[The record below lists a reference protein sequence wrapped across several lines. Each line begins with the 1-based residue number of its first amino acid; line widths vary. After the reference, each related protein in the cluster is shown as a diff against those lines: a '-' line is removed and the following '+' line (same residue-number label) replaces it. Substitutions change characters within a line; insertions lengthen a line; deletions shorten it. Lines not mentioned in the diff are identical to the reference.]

1 MTDISKIT
9 ASHRERLCL
18 VYVRQSTLAQTR
30 VNTESLERQYELAG
44 RAVALGWDRER
55 VQVVD
60 ADLGLSGAD
69 AAGREG
75 FQQLVAE
82 VALGR
87 AGLVMGLEASRLARS
102 NSDWYQLLDLCAVTG
117 TLIADADG
125 IYDPAAYSDR
135 LVLGLK
141 GTISEAEL
149 HLIKGRLIAGMR
161 HKAAKG
167 ELRVA
172 LPAGLEYDPA
182 GQPVLSADE
191 AVREA
196 ITTVFRRFT
205 ELGSARQVMLS
216 MGDDGLE
223 LPRSRAAGRIEWVPA
238 SYGAVI
244 GILANPCYAGAFTFG
259 RTRNARPAAGQGRP
273 GRSIRRPVPMDQ
285 WEVLI
290 TGHHSGYITW
300 EEYLGN
306 QRKLHANCPAPAG
319 QGGGAVR
326 EGRGLLQGLLRCGR
340 CGRMMRTGYDRSGRS
355 GVRPRYYCAAETTYL
370 GRKAPYC
377 QSAGGRELEKAVLA
391 EVFAT
396 LEPAA
401 LAATAQ
407 ALAGAEAA
415 RAERLKAFELA
426 VERARYEAGR
436 ARRQYDA
443 CEPENRLVA
452 RTLEAAWEDKLA
464 AVTAAEASLAAEQAR
479 QPSSLTDD
487 EVRWLAAAGADIR
500 AVFDAPST
508 TPRERKQLIRA
519 LLTEITVTADQ
530 QARTAALIIYWE
542 GGAASSIT
550 VTLPRL
556 GTPWRTTDT
565 STVDLVRR
573 LAEHHDDATIAG
585 VLARQSRRTGTG
597 LTFTKNR
604 VADLR
609 HAHGIPAAARKNVT
623 PAGQGDDMVSIT
635 KAAAELGVGI
645 STIYRWIAD
654 GFIPG
659 EQAEPGAPWHIR
671 LTSEL
676 RAKVTEQ
683 APDGWLPLNQ
693 AAAALGVAR
702 QTVLHKVQRGE
713 LAAVHVRH
721 GRRSG
726 LRIQVKPDQSGL
738 FEKP

>member
-1 MTDISKIT
+1 VTDTSKIT

-69 AAGREG
+69 AAGREW

-102 NSDWYQLLDLCAVTG
+102 NSDWYQLLDLCGVTG
-117 TLIADADG
+117 TLIADGDG
-125 IYDPAAYSDR
+125 IYDPAASSDR

-196 ITTVFRRFT
+196 IITVFRRFT

-216 MGDDGLE
+216 MRDDGLE
-223 LPRSRAAGRIEWVPA
+223 LPRCRAGGRIEWVPA

-259 RTRNARPAAGQGRP
+259 RTRNTRPGAGQGRP
-273 GRSIRRPVPMDQ
+273 VRRPVPMDQ

-290 TGHHSGYITW
+290 TGHHRGYITW

-306 QRKLHANCPAPAG
+306 QHKLHANCPAPAG

-391 EVFAT
+391 EVFAA

-401 LAATAQ
+401 LAATAR
-407 ALAGAEAA
+407 ALADAEAA

-443 CEPENRLVA
+443 CEPENQLVA
-452 RTLEAAWEDKLA
+452 RTLEAAWEGKLA

-519 LLTEITVTADQ
+519 LLTEITVTVDQ
-530 QARTAALIIYWE
+530 QARTAALTIYWE
-542 GGAASSIT
+542 GGASTSIT

-585 VLARQSRRTGTG
+585 VLARQGRRTGTG
-597 LTFTKNR
+597 LAFTKNR

-623 PAGQGDDMVSIT
+623 PAGQGEDVVSIT
-635 KAAAELGVGI
+635 RAAAELGVGV

-676 RAKVTEQ
+676 RAKVTGQ

-693 AAAALGVAR
+693 AATALGVAR

>member
-1 MTDISKIT
+1 MTDTSKIT

-102 NSDWYQLLDLCAVTG
+102 NSDWYQLLDLCGVTG
-117 TLIADADG
+117 TLIADGDG
-125 IYDPAAYSDR
+125 IYDPAASSDR

-196 ITTVFRRFT
+196 IITVFRRFT

-216 MGDDGLE
+216 MRDDGLE
-223 LPRSRAAGRIEWVPA
+223 LPRCRAGGRIEWVPA

-259 RTRNARPAAGQGRP
+259 RTRNTRPGAGQGRP
-273 GRSIRRPVPMDQ
+273 IRRPVPMDQ

-290 TGHHSGYITW
+290 TGHHRGYITW

-306 QRKLHANCPAPAG
+306 QHKLHANCPAPAG

-391 EVFAT
+391 EVFAA

-401 LAATAQ
+401 LAATAR
-407 ALAGAEAA
+407 ALADAEAA

-443 CEPENRLVA
+443 CEPENQLVA
-452 RTLEAAWEDKLA
+452 RTLEAAWEGKLA

-519 LLTEITVTADQ
+519 LLTEITVTVDQ
-530 QARTAALIIYWE
+530 QARTAALTIYWE
-542 GGAASSIT
+542 GGASTSIT

-585 VLARQSRRTGTG
+585 VLARQGRRTGTG
-597 LTFTKNR
+597 LAFTKNR

-623 PAGQGDDMVSIT
+623 PAGQGEDVVSIT
-635 KAAAELGVGI
+635 RAAAELGVGV

-676 RAKVTEQ
+676 RAKVTGQ

-693 AAAALGVAR
+693 AATALGVAR

>member
-1 MTDISKIT
+1 VTDTSKIT

-102 NSDWYQLLDLCAVTG
+102 NSDWYQLLDLCGVTG
-117 TLIADADG
+117 TLIADGDG

-196 ITTVFRRFT
+196 IITVFRRFT

-216 MGDDGLE
+216 MRDDGLE
-223 LPRSRAAGRIEWVPA
+223 LPRCRAGGRIEWVPA

-259 RTRNARPAAGQGRP
+259 RTRNTRPGAGQGRP
-273 GRSIRRPVPMDQ
+273 VRRPVPMDQ

-290 TGHHSGYITW
+290 TGHHRGYITW

-306 QRKLHANCPAPAG
+306 QHKLHANCPAPAG

-391 EVFAT
+391 EVFAA

-401 LAATAQ
+401 LAATAR
-407 ALAGAEAA
+407 ALADAEAA

-452 RTLEAAWEDKLA
+452 RTLEAAWEGKLA

-519 LLTEITVTADQ
+519 LLTEITVTVDQ
-530 QARTAALIIYWE
+530 QARTAALTIYWE
-542 GGAASSIT
+542 GGASTSIT

-585 VLARQSRRTGTG
+585 VLARQGRRTGTG
-597 LTFTKNR
+597 LAFTKNR

-623 PAGQGDDMVSIT
+623 PAGQGEDVVSIT
-635 KAAAELGVGI
+635 RAAAELGAGV

-676 RAKVTEQ
+676 RAKVTGQ

>member
-30 VNTESLERQYELAG
+30 ANTESLERQYELAG

-102 NSDWYQLLDLCAVTG
+102 NSDWYQLLDLCGVTG
-117 TLIADADG
+117 TLIADGDG

-216 MGDDGLE
+216 LRDDGLE
-223 LPRSRAAGRIEWVPA
+223 LPRRRAGGRIEWVPA

-244 GILANPCYAGAFTFG
+244 GVLANPCYAGAFAFG

-273 GRSIRRPVPMDQ
+273 GRSVRRPVPMDQ

-290 TGHHSGYITW
+290 TGHHRGYITW

-306 QRKLHANCPAPAG
+306 QQKLHANCPAPAG

-391 EVFAT
+391 EVFAA

-407 ALAGAEAA
+407 ALADAEAA

-426 VERARYEAGR
+426 VERARYQAGR

-464 AVTAAEASLAAEQAR
+464 AVTAAEAALAAEQAR

-487 EVRWLAAAGADIR
+487 EVRLAGSSR
-500 AVFDAPST
+500 GRHPGSL
-508 TPRERKQLIRA
+508 RRA
-519 LLTEITVTADQ
+519 L
-530 QARTAALIIYWE
+530 
-542 GGAASSIT
+542 
-550 VTLPRL
+550 
-556 GTPWRTTDT
+556 
-565 STVDLVRR
+565 
-573 LAEHHDDATIAG
+573 HH
-585 VLARQSRRTGTG
+585 
-597 LTFTKNR
+597 
-604 VADLR
+604 
-609 HAHGIPAAARKNVT
+609 
-623 PAGQGDDMVSIT
+623 
-635 KAAAELGVGI
+635 
-645 STIYRWIAD
+645 
-654 GFIPG
+654 
-659 EQAEPGAPWHIR
+659 AP
-671 LTSEL
+671 
-676 RAKVTEQ
+676 
-683 APDGWLPLNQ
+683 
-693 AAAALGVAR
+693 
-702 QTVLHKVQRGE
+702 
-713 LAAVHVRH
+713 
-721 GRRSG
+721 
-726 LRIQVKPDQSGL
+726 
-738 FEKP
+738 

>member
-1 MTDISKIT
+1 MTDASKIT

-44 RAVALGWDRER
+44 RAVTLGWAREQ

-75 FQQLVAE
+75 FQHLVSE

-87 AGLVMGLEASRLARS
+87 VGLIIGLEASRLARS
-102 NSDWYQLLDLCAVTG
+102 NSDWYQLLDLCGMTG
-117 TLIADADG
+117 TLIADGDG
-125 IYDPAAYSDR
+125 IYDPSGYSDR

-172 LPAGLEYDPA
+172 LPAGYEYDA
-182 GQPVLSADE
+182 GGQPVLCADE

-196 ITTVFRRFT
+196 IATVFRRFT

-216 MGDDGLE
+216 LRDDRLE
-223 LPRSRAAGRIEWVPA
+223 LPRGRAGGRVEWRPA

-244 GILANPCYAGAFTFG
+244 GVLTTPCYAGAFAFG
-259 RTRNARPAAGQGRP
+259 RSRGVRTHGRGGGTARQ
-273 GRSIRRPVPMDQ
+273 PVPMDQ

-290 TGHHSGYITW
+290 TGHHRGYITW
-300 EEYLGN
+300 EEYLAN
-306 QRKLHANCPAPAG
+306 QERLHANCPAPAG

-340 CGRMMRTGYDRSGRS
+340 CGRMMRTGYDRSGNG
-355 GVRPRYYCAAETTYL
+355 GVRPRYYCAAENLYL
-370 GRKAPYC
+370 GRKAPTC

-391 EVFAT
+391 EVFAV

-401 LAATAQ
+401 LAATAR
-407 ALAGAEAA
+407 ALASAGTA
-415 RAERLKAFELA
+415 RAERLKVFELA

-464 AVTAAEASLAAEQAR
+464 AVTAAGAALAAEQAR
-479 QPSSLTDD
+479 QPSTLTAA
-487 EVRWLAAAGADIR
+487 ELRWLQTAGADIR
-500 AVFDAPST
+500 AVFEAPTT

-519 LLTEITVTADQ
+519 LISEITVTIDQ
-530 QARTAALIIYWE
+530 QARTAALVIYWE
-542 GGAASSIT
+542 GEAGTSLSA
-550 VTLPRL
+550 TLPRL
-556 GTPWRTTDT
+556 GAPWRTTDT

-573 LAEHHDDATIAG
+573 LAQHYDDATIAST
-585 VLARQSRRTGTG
+585 LARQGQAHRHRPGLHPGPRRRNTPRLRHPRRITPRKCQAPRPRWRRGQHHPGRRRTRHRG
-597 LTFTKNR
+597 LHHLPVARRR
-604 VADLR
+604 VHRRRARRTRSAL
-609 HAHGIPAAARKNVT
+609 AHPPHQRAAR
-623 PAGQGDDMVSIT
+623 QGH
-635 KAAAELGVGI
+635 
-645 STIYRWIAD
+645 R
-654 GFIPG
+654 PG
-659 EQAEPGAPWHIR
+659 
-671 LTSEL
+671 T
-676 RAKVTEQ
+676 
-683 APDGWLPLNQ
+683 
-693 AAAALGVAR
+693 
-702 QTVLHKVQRGE
+702 
-713 LAAVHVRH
+713 
-721 GRRSG
+721 
-726 LRIQVKPDQSGL
+726 
-738 FEKP
+738 